1 MDRPNVTEPGVTILN
16 GDALALVLPDDSV
29 DLVVTSPQYCGHP
42 ECPAFGS
49 WEPLR
54 EVNVTSIKPADERM
68 ARSWAEREE
77 PTWLDR

>member
-1 MDRPNVTEPGVTILN
+1 MTDCQPCQELYQ
-16 GDALALVLPDDSV
+16 DSRYCAP
-29 DLVVTSPQYCGHP
+29 LRCYCGHP

-54 EVNVTSIKPADERM
+54 EVSVTSIKPADERM
-68 ARSWAEREE
+68 AKSWAEREE